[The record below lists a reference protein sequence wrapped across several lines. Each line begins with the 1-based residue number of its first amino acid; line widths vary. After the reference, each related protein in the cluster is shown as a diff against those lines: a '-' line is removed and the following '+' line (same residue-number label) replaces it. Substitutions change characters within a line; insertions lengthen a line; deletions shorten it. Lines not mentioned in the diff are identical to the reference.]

1 VRAEPRASGPRRTT
15 MKVWIGIG
23 ALVTMLLLTG
33 CSAQVRSAGTV
44 RGRLI
49 FAGGPAPGAWP
60 VTPGTV
66 RLRGLSDYQVAVDSR
81 GRFEVTTAPGSYRAT
96 GTSPTFGSNQYLCHA
111 GPPVVVAAGTTS
123 RVDVVCLVR

>member
-1 VRAEPRASGPRRTT
+1 

-23 ALVTMLLLTG
+23 AAVTMLLVTG
-33 CSAQVRSAGTV
+33 CSAQAGPAGHARSTGTV

-66 RLRGLSDYQVAVDSR
+66 RLRGPSDYQVAVDSR

-96 GTSPTFGSNQYLCHA
+96 GTSPTFGGNKYLCHA
-111 GPPVVVAAGTTS
+111 GPPVVVAPSRTS
-123 RVDVVCLVR
+123 RVDVICLVR